1 MLASMNNY
9 AEIVPLNWG
18 DLAVS
23 ELPTGTVT
31 LLLADVEG
39 STRLWENHP
48 EQMAAAVARLNT
60 VVSEV
65 VAAHSGMRPLEQGEG
80 DSFVVAFA
88 KASDAVACALAL
100 QKTDLDPIKVRIG
113 LHTGE
118 IQLRDDANYAGPTIN
133 RTARLRDLAHGGQTI
148 LSGATEAM
156 VLDRLPDRACL
167 ADLGSHSLRDLPR
180 PERVLQLNPSRH

>member
-1 MLASMNNY
+1 MVGMLDSMNNN

-39 STRLWENHP
+39 STRLWEHQP

-60 VVSEV
+60 LVSEL
-65 VAAHSGMRPLEQGEG
+65 VAGHGGVRPLEQGEG

-100 QKTDLDPIKVRIG
+100 QKADLDPIKLRIG
-113 LHTGE
+113 VHTGE
-118 IQLRDDANYAGPTIN
+118 IQLRDDANDG
-133 RTARLRDLAHGGQTI
+133 
-148 LSGATEAM
+148 EA
-156 VLDRLPDRACL
+156 L
-167 ADLGSHSLRDLPR
+167 
-180 PERVLQLNPSRH
+180 VLQTHLVTALVDEPGTDASR